1 MKILIDKQKLLKN
14 LQVIEQSCAYDN
26 VRFYY
31 FKNEFEKAAPENIM
45 IPCSERLPEEHICE
59 DGYVEP
65 SEYCLV
71 YENGNYAISRYWKN
85 RKAMI
90 ELGNDYNY
98 WTDLIYM
105 NPTHWIYLHDLVQE
119 PGKEEY

>member
-1 MKILIDKQKLLKN
+1 MKILIDKQKLLKK
-14 LQVIEQSCAYDN
+14 LEVIEQSCAYDN
-26 VRFYY
+26 VRLYY
-31 FKNEFEKAAPENIM
+31 FRNEFENATPENIM
-45 IPCSERLPEEHICE
+45 IPCSERLPQERICE

-90 ELGNDYNY
+90 ESGNDYNY

>member
-1 MKILIDKQKLLKN
+1 MKILIDKQKLLDEILNSSETVHIQTAELYVDK
-14 LQVIEQSCAYDN
+14 I
-26 VRFYY
+26 
-31 FKNEFEKAAPENIM
+31 KKAVPENIM
-45 IPCSERLPEEHICE
+45 IPCSERLPDEHICE

-90 ELGNDYNY
+90 ESGNDYNY

-119 PGKEEY
+119 PGKEVFK